1 MAKFSLTLEMEIDL
15 NGGVTPAQLN
25 KVMYERL
32 KEHMTA
38 TFLTGFTGAMLK
50 RYTMKV
56 KHQLPVPKILTLSQ
70 LALMPAGTVV
80 SPVGVILTK
89 DGEQFADFD
98 IQGVLKTKGEHVIHA
113 RDSWQI
119 VMRPLKPDITVR
131 EGRVFTHTGEHAYL
145 YPNNRNPHRFVLW
158 EE

>member
-1 MAKFSLTLEMEIDL
+1 MAKFSLTLDMDIDL
-15 NGGVTPAQLN
+15 PADVTPAQLN
-25 KVMYERL
+25 QVIKERL
-32 KEHMTA
+32 TEHMTS
-38 TFLTGFTGAMLK
+38 TFLTGFSGAKLR
-50 RYTMKV
+50 RYVLNV
-56 KHQLPVPKILTLSQ
+56 KHRLPVPKILTLSQ
-70 LALMPAGTVV
+70 LALLPPGTVV

-98 IQGVLKTKGEHVIHA
+98 VQGVLQTKGEHVIHA